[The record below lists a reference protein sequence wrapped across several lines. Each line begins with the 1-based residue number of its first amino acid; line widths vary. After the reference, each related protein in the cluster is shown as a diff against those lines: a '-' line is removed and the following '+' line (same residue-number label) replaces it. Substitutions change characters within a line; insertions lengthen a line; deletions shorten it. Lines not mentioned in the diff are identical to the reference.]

1 MTSDCAGALIPASRG
16 FGKRF
21 PCGPSDVFAA
31 GVRSLCCSRSEGGGG
46 ARIRIVTDFWQ
57 DGPVTITA
65 AADGSALGNPGPAG
79 WAWYVNDDCWRAG
92 GWPHGTNNQGELMA
106 VLDLLRATAHLR
118 HEDLHILCDSQYVI
132 NSITKWMPGWKR
144 KGWRKADG
152 KPVLNVDLLKE
163 LDRELAGR
171 KYRFEWVKGH
181 AGHDLNEAADERA
194 RAAATAYQQGVA
206 ARSGPGFPGTHHAPA
221 GGSSIPGKAPAAAQP
236 PAAAS
241 SEPDPFSQQ
250 DTTEQE
256 AGHLT
261 DPRQERSPKEPAP
274 EEFTQL
280 DFTQLDGAF
289 DLAGAAGRA
298 EAAPPEA
305 LVEELEREL
314 LGPLVRGDIGRTA
327 VLLHPD
333 FLEIGSSGRVWT
345 RDAMMMALEED
356 PGERTDIEIL
366 GADRIGTS
374 TVLLTYRSYARSGTT
389 LRSSLWVLDGGR
401 WRLRFH
407 QGTPE
412 A

>member
-1 MTSDCAGALIPASRG
+1 M
-16 FGKRF
+16 
-21 PCGPSDVFAA
+21 
-31 GVRSLCCSRSEGGGG
+31 
-46 ARIRIVTDFWQ
+46 
-57 DGPVTITA
+57 TITA

-79 WAWYVNDDCWRAG
+79 WAWYVNDNCWRAG

-106 VLDLLRATAHLR
+106 VLDLLRATAHLPG
-118 HEDLHILCDSQYVI
+118 EDLRILCDSQYVI

-152 KPVLNVDLLKE
+152 KPVLNVELLKE

-171 KYRFEWVKGH
+171 TYTFEWVKGH
-181 AGHDLNEAADERA
+181 AGHELNEAADERA

-206 ARSGPGFPGTHHAPA
+206 ARSGPGFPGGHHSGALGGTTDAQPASGVGLPPATLEIPSTAPDRPAAAPA
-221 GGSSIPGKAPAAAQP
+221 GKAPAA
-236 PAAAS
+236 
-241 SEPDPFSQQ
+241 
-250 DTTEQE
+250 
-256 AGHLT
+256 
-261 DPRQERSPKEPAP
+261 
-274 EEFTQL
+274 
-280 DFTQLDGAF
+280 GAN
-289 DLAGAAGRA
+289 AGAAGAGRPRATPEPVSAFDELDLFSELDDEALEVA
-298 EAAPPEA
+298 EATQRAGSIPPEA

-333 FLEIGSSGRVWT
+333 FMEIGSSGRVWT

-374 TVLLTYRSYARSGTT
+374 AFLLTYRNFARSGTT

>member
-1 MTSDCAGALIPASRG
+1 VP
-16 FGKRF
+16 
-21 PCGPSDVFAA
+21 V
-31 GVRSLCCSRSEGGGG
+31 
-46 ARIRIVTDFWQ
+46 WQ

-106 VLDLLRATAHLR
+106 VLDLFRATAHVPQ
-118 HEDLHILCDSQYVI
+118 EDLRILCDSQYVI

-152 KPVLNVDLLKE
+152 KPVLNVELLKE

-171 KYRFEWVKGH
+171 KYTFEWVKGH
-181 AGHDLNEAADERA
+181 AGHELNEAADERA

-206 ARSGPGFPGTHHAPA
+206 ARSGPGFPGSH
-221 GGSSIPGKAPAAAQP
+221 
-236 PAAAS
+236 
-241 SEPDPFSQQ
+241 
-250 DTTEQE
+250 
-256 AGHLT
+256 
-261 DPRQERSPKEPAP
+261 
-274 EEFTQL
+274 QL
-280 DFTQLDGAF
+280 S
-289 DLAGAAGRA
+289 AAGRGSSAVPSSAPGTTQRAA
-298 EAAPPEA
+298 ETRRAAAPRPVDIPPMVGSDEPDLFSQFETDPFDVADGTRQAPSPEA

-333 FLEIGSSGRVWT
+333 FMEIGSSGRVWT

-366 GADRIGTS
+366 GADRIGTGA
-374 TVLLTYRSYARSGTT
+374 VLLTYRSFARSGTT
-389 LRSSLWVLDGGR
+389 LRSSLWVLDGDR